1 MGSPEKAVK
10 RGESSVERAIRLAPM
25 RHQVLVWTLVIVGS
39 FRFASAQ
46 TTSGTR
52 PLSPSTDWAKA
63 NAELLRHFQALIRI
77 DTQDPP
83 GNETKVVNY
92 IKQVLEADGIPVT
105 VAAKDPARANAIV
118 RIKGNGSKRPI
129 LLMGHTD
136 TVKVDPSKWK
146 FPPFSA
152 TRDGGYIYGRGAL
165 DNKWQ
170 VAANMETMLLL
181 KRNRVA
187 LNRDVIF
194 VAEAGEEA
202 ATGPGIEYLVNERWN
217 DIEAEY
223 CIAEAG
229 EVLRQG
235 GKVRY
240 AMTETAEKQPRGARL
255 VARGP
260 SGHGSRP
267 LRNSAIL
274 HLAQAIQKIALWDP
288 PMRLNETTRTYFQMR
303 AKLGTP
309 EEAARYNG
317 LVDQQK
323 AAAAREYL
331 AVHEP
336 MHYSMLHTSISPDII
351 SGGFQVNVIPSEAE
365 ATLDIRALPDENMP
379 AFYEQM
385 RRVINDPAV
394 TLVPNVANQ
403 RPGAPATRIDSEG
416 YKAIENA
423 NRKVYNVPTLPYMQT
438 GATDMAFLRAKG
450 MQCYGVSLAT
460 DEEDTLLG
468 FAAHSDQ
475 ERVLEDSLYKYLQFQ
490 WEVLSA
496 TAFAAW

>member
-1 MGSPEKAVK
+1 MT
-10 RGESSVERAIRLAPM
+10 PM
-25 RHQVLVWTLVIVGS
+25 RNQILVVCVLVIVASLG
-39 FRFASAQ
+39 FTSAQ
-46 TTSGTR
+46 TVPVPR
-52 PLSPSTDWAKA
+52 PSSPSIDWMKA
-63 NAELLRHFQALIRI
+63 NDELLRHFQALVQI

-92 IKQVLEADGIPVT
+92 IKQVLGADGISVT
-105 VAAKDPARANAIV
+105 VAAKDPARANAIA
-118 RIKGNGSKRPI
+118 RMKGNGSKRPI

-152 TRDGGYIYGRGAL
+152 TRDGGYIYGRGVL

-187 LNRDVIF
+187 LDRDVIF

-202 ATGPGIEYLVNERWN
+202 ATGPGIDYLVNERWS
-217 DIEAEY
+217 DIDAEY

-229 EVLRQG
+229 EVQRQG
-235 GKVRY
+235 GKLRY

-274 HLAQAIQKIALWDP
+274 HLAQAIEKVALWDP
-288 PMRLNETTRTYFQMR
+288 PMRFNETTRTYFQMR

-309 EEAARYNG
+309 EEAARYSA
-317 LVDQQK
+317 LFDAQK

-331 AVHEP
+331 AAREP

-351 SGGFQVNVIPSEAE
+351 SGGFQTNVIPSEAE
-365 ATLDIRALPDENMP
+365 ATLDIRALPDENIQ
-379 AFYEQM
+379 AFYDQM
-385 RRVINDPAV
+385 RRVINDGAI
-394 TLVPNVANQ
+394 TLVPNTANQ
-403 RPGAPATRIDSEG
+403 RPGPPPSRMDSEV

-423 NRKVYNVPTLPYMQT
+423 NRKIYNVPTLPYMQT

-460 DEEDTLLG
+460 NEEDTLLG

-490 WEVLSA
+490 WDVLSA
-496 TAFAAW
+496 TAFTKR

>member
-1 MGSPEKAVK
+1 MT
-10 RGESSVERAIRLAPM
+10 RTRILA
-25 RHQVLVWTLVIVGS
+25 
-39 FRFASAQ
+39 ASAAVVASVVLLGAAAAQ
-46 TTSGTR
+46 VPARGGAPASAA
-52 PLSPSTDWAKA
+52 PDWTAV
-63 NAELLRHFQALIRI
+63 NAELLRHFQALVRI

-83 GNETKVVNY
+83 GNETKAVNY

-105 VAAKDPARANAIV
+105 VAAKDPPRANAIA
-118 RIKGNGSKRPI
+118 RIKGNGSKRPVLI
-129 LLMGHTD
+129 MGHTD

-152 TRDGGYIYGRGAL
+152 TRDGGYVYGRGVL

-170 VAANMETMLLL
+170 VAANIETMLLL
-181 KRNRVA
+181 KRRNVP
-187 LNRDVIF
+187 LDRDVIF

-202 ATGPGIEYLVNERWN
+202 ATGPGIEYLVNERWT
-217 DIEAEY
+217 DIDSEY

-229 EVLRQG
+229 EVVRRG
-235 GKVRY
+235 GQLRY
-240 AMTETAEKQPRGARL
+240 AMTETAEKQPKGARL

-267 LRNSAIL
+267 LRSSAIL
-274 HLAQAIQKIALWDP
+274 HLAQAIEKIALWDP
-288 PMRLNETTRTYFQMR
+288 PMRLNDTTRAYFKM
-303 AKLGTP
+303 LGAIAP
-309 EEAARYNG
+309 PADAARYNA
-317 LVDQQK
+317 LLD
-323 AAAAREYL
+323 AARAAEARPYL
-331 AVHEP
+331 AEHEP

-365 ATLDIRALPDENMP
+365 ATLDIRALPDENME

-394 TLVPNVANQ
+394 TLVPNTANS
-403 RPGAPATRIDSEG
+403 RPGAGASRVDTDVYR
-416 YKAIENA
+416 AIEAA
-423 NRKVYNVPTLPYMQT
+423 NKKVYNVPTLPYMQT

-460 DEEDTLLG
+460 DEEDILKG

-490 WEVLSA
+490 WDVLGT
-496 TAFAAW
+496 TAFTKR

>member
-1 MGSPEKAVK
+1 MKRNEMLAALAVAAA
-10 RGESSVERAIRLAPM
+10 SVVLLGAAAAQAPPRAGNPATAAID
-25 RHQVLVWTLVIVGS
+25 WT
-39 FRFASAQ
+39 AA
-46 TTSGTR
+46 
-52 PLSPSTDWAKA
+52 D
-63 NAELLRHFQALIRI
+63 AELLRHFQALIRI

-83 GNETKVVNY
+83 GNETRAVTY
-92 IKQVLEADGIPVT
+92 LKQVLEAESIPVT
-105 VAAKDPARANAIV
+105 VAAKDPARANAIA
-118 RIKGNGSKRPI
+118 RIKGNGSKRPV

-152 TRDGGYIYGRGAL
+152 TRDGGYVYGRGVL

-170 VAANMETMLLL
+170 VAANIETMLLL
-181 KRNRVA
+181 KRRGVP
-187 LNRDVIF
+187 LDRDVIF

-217 DIEAEY
+217 DIDAEY

-229 EVLRQG
+229 EVVRRG
-235 GKVRY
+235 GQLRY

-267 LRNSAIL
+267 LRSSAIL
-274 HLAQAIQKIALWDP
+274 HLAQAIEKIALWDP
-288 PMRLNETTRTYFQMR
+288 PMRFNETTRNYFTR
-303 AKLGTP
+303 LAAVAP
-309 EEAARYNG
+309 PADAARYTA
-317 LVDQQK
+317 LLD
-323 AAAAREYL
+323 AARTAEARAYL
-331 AVHEP
+331 AEHEP

-365 ATLDIRALPDENMP
+365 ATLDIRALPDENME
-379 AFYEQM
+379 AFYDQM

-394 TLVPNVANQ
+394 TLVPNAANQ
-403 RPGAPATRIDSEG
+403 RPGAGPSRMDTDMYR
-416 YKAIENA
+416 AIEAA
-423 NRKVYNVPTLPYMQT
+423 NKKVYNVPTLPYMQT

-460 DEEDTLLG
+460 DEEDMLKG

-490 WEVLSA
+490 WEVLGT
-496 TAFAAW
+496 TAFTKR